1 MIKASGYAP
10 KRAGQKLMVT
20 VPSSD
25 KLAQSAER
33 ALRMRQVGCRDV
45 WELALVLAPLC
56 AELAA
61 RRINADELAA
71 LERNTLARTREAVGA
86 GASPVQK
93 TIEFQAGV
101 AKASRNQ
108 ALILARGPVS
118 LLMRAGYATMA
129 AEPSHSPACACCRRM
144 RSSTMRWRKAALWQR

>member
-1 MIKASGYAP
+1 MIKTSGYAP

-71 LERNTLARTREAVGA
+71 LERNTLARTREAVSAGAEDDRIPGARCQGFAQPGFDTGA
-86 GASPVQK
+86 G
-93 TIEFQAGV
+93 
-101 AKASRNQ
+101 R
-108 ALILARGPVS
+108 
-118 LLMRAGYATMA
+118 
-129 AEPSHSPACACCRRM
+129 
-144 RSSTMRWRKAALWQR
+144 